1 VADWPM
7 REYRCVLR
15 RLTWLLLAL
24 IVAAGGVTAA
34 PVNADP
40 NALWTIV
47 HDQCVPDQE
56 TSGEPAPCSLVGRGP
71 GEWHGYAVLKDLV
84 GTTQFLVIPT
94 ERITGIESP
103 ALLEPGAA
111 NYFAAAWD
119 ARSFVDMRAGVDI
132 PRDWMSLA
140 VNSAMARSQDQ
151 LHIHVDCV
159 RAIVRDTL
167 NRHVADIGSDWAPFP
182 EPLSGHPYLAMTVD
196 GDNLDATNPVQLVAQ
211 RVDDMGL
218 ATIVVVGTYLKNGQP
233 GFLLL
238 AGQAD
243 PAIGDRGAGEEL
255 QDHMS
260 CPPPRGQWAK

>member
-1 VADWPM
+1 M

-34 PVNADP
+34 PADADP

-159 RAIVRDTL
+159 RADVRDTL